1 MNKSIQDQGG
11 LSVLR
16 ETVVRWLSLVEQ
28 LESISHSYKQI
39 KKVLMERKKSFVLD
53 KSLIS
58 QIIRLLKPFKHV
70 IIIIQKGKAPS
81 LHLVTIAVMTLREAL
96 RDYASLIDYVKSYGI
111 NSSAKDVSEE
121 EEEEYVEEDEG
132 NYYQNV

>member
-1 MNKSIQDQGG
+1 MNESIQDQGG

-16 ETVVRWLSLVEQ
+16 ETVVRWLPLVEQ

-39 KKVLMERKKSFVLD
+39 KKVLMERKKSLVLD

-58 QIIRLLKPFKHV
+58 QIIPLLKPFKHV
-70 IIIIQKGKAPS
+70 IIIIQKGIAPS
-81 LHLVTIAVMTLREAL
+81 LHLVTIAVMTLRETL
-96 RDYASLIDYVKSYGI
+96 RDYTSLMDYVKSYGI
-111 NSSAKDVSEE
+111 NSSAEDVSE

-132 NYYQNV
+132 NYYQNM